1 MSAGA
6 GPAGVE
12 ALWWDLLTGA
22 ERERL
27 RAARFGLSIGFGERP
42 AVLVIDAQNYMVGPP
57 PGAAP
62 GPYPSAC
69 GYPARAAVA
78 RLMPLLAAARQG
90 GVPVIYTRFVLR
102 PDGQDIGVYGRKRAL
117 LSIDGWCLEG
127 SVGAE
132 IVPELRPDDGD
143 IVLVKK
149 KPSAFLGTPL
159 LGLLID
165 RAVDTLIVAGG
176 ATSNCVRA
184 TVVDA
189 MSLNYRTAVV
199 HDCVFDRFD
208 ISHRVALFD
217 LGRQYAD
224 LVDSCTV
231 TAFLAGRGGATEG
244 PA

>member
-1 MSAGA
+1 MSAA
-6 GPAGVE
+6 ETPGPVE
-12 ALWWDLLTGA
+12 ALWQDLLTEA

-27 RAARFGLSIGFGERP
+27 RTARFGLSVGLGERP

-57 PGAAP
+57 PGAPA

-69 GYPARAAVA
+69 EAGREAVA
-78 RLMPLLAAARQG
+78 RLAPLLAAARQS
-90 GVPVIYTRFVLR
+90 GVPVVYTRFVLR
-102 PDGQDIGVYGRKRAL
+102 PDGSDIGVYGRKRAL
-117 LSIDGWCLEG
+117 LKIDGWCLEG

-132 IVPELRPDDGD
+132 IVPELRPQPQD

-159 LGLLID
+159 LGLLVE
-165 RAVDTLIVAGG
+165 RGVDSLIVAGG

-189 MSLNYRTAVV
+189 MSYNYRTTVAW
-199 HDCVFDRFD
+199 DCVFDRFD

-224 LVDSCTV
+224 LADSRTL
-231 TAFLAGRGGATEG
+231 TAHLVGLANSSGA
-244 PA
+244 AS